1 MSFLEYSETFIAQL
15 EGSYAVLIITENQDQ
30 SNLHKYIPDFMK
42 QFIPNSNLLS
52 GIVSASL
59 FMLFFALCP
68 IIFRAIAMFGSNAK
82 NVLDAEKW
90 ALSAYWWFMVVTA
103 FSGSSILNM
112 VLAGFEQDGLDNS
125 TVTNVMNEIS
135 SRLAREVASTWINWI
150 LLRTFFILPAN
161 YLLQLNTIIFH
172 CLGWKCCSR
181 AVRGG
186 G

>member
-1 MSFLEYSETFIAQL
+1 MHR
-15 EGSYAVLIITENQDQ
+15 SYAVVIITENENE
-30 SNLHKYIPDFMK
+30 SNFQEYVPDLLKDFM
-42 QFIPNSNLLS
+42 PRSNVLS
-52 GIVSASL
+52 GIASASL

-68 IIFRAIAMFGSNAK
+68 IIFKAIAMFGSNATSA
-82 NVLDAEKW
+82 LDAEKW

-112 VLAGFEQDGLDNS
+112 VLAGIEEEWLDNS
-125 TVTNVMNEIS
+125 SVNKVMNEIS

-150 LLRTFFILPAN
+150 ILRTLIILPGN
-161 YLLQLNTIIFH
+161 YLLQFNTILFH